1 MTTNRQFSRFAR
13 PTSGLANNAVYTTQ
27 IPEGGLCLSSFLIL
41 TEGDS
46 KRVLMGHLNP
56 DARWDEIGALDA
68 DRVQAN
74 STGWM
79 LPSSHLM
86 LLESPQ
92 EAAQR
97 VLREQLGIERL
108 ELSEAKVVSE
118 VGTPKRFPGLAG
130 HWDFEFTFR
139 GKMAGGSAPR
149 HDAWSELRFID
160 LARTSR
166 QEIARSHDEVL
177 VGAGFSFSA

>member
-1 MTTNRQFSRFAR
+1 LITNRQFSRFAR
-13 PTSGLANNAVYTTQ
+13 AAPELEGNSVYTTQ
-27 IPEGGLCLSSFLIL
+27 IPEGGLCLSSFLVL

-46 KRVLMGHLNP
+46 QRVLMGRLNP

-68 DRVQAN
+68 DRVRVH
-74 STGWM
+74 SKGWM

-86 LLESPQ
+86 LYESPQ

-97 VLREQLGIERL
+97 VLREQLGIQRL

-118 VGTPKRFPGLAG
+118 VGTPKRFATLAR
-130 HWDFEFTFR
+130 HWDLEFIFR
-139 GKMAGGSAPR
+139 GEMTDGSAPR

-160 LARTSR
+160 LKRTRR

-177 VGAGFSFSA
+177 ESAGFSFSV